1 MKMKESGI
9 NSAPRHSSG
18 TRRDGQNLTA
28 FVETAG
34 RTNPVRHIR
43 LRALG
48 TGADLRQF
56 KHAVISA
63 AHTLPAPRWFTLW
76 NAHNSINLT
85 KF

>member
-1 MKMKESGI
+1 MKLKEGGI
-9 NSAPRHSSG
+9 NSAHRRRSG
-18 TRRDGQNLTA
+18 ACRDGQNLTA

-34 RTNPVRHIR
+34 RTYAVRHIR

-56 KHAVISA
+56 KHAVIST

-76 NAHNSINLT
+76 NAHKSLNIV
-85 KF
+85 